1 MNNEPNNTNT
11 NANNETIKTEQLIKY
26 YKEDPVQDNLRAL
39 VHQMKKTS
47 FFVPGM
53 FPDTPEIQAMKEQ
66 AKENPGVQVRLPEG
80 TAPIPTLLSNA
91 EGEMYFPI
99 YTNIAQIPKE
109 PKFDLIMNM
118 PFKSCYTLALNEG
131 MGTKGLLLNPFSDN
145 LRFKKELLE
154 AIKQEDEML
163 AAGAKQVRISPRQ
176 FQNMMRQKAEFRDLP
191 LRLYGG
197 KAEFV
202 QQLSDEKEALVNE
215 IYQKAFQQPELYPYG
230 ESDFSVMALN
240 ISDELLLV
248 RIDLPEIKDQVQ
260 LCHRIYVTL
269 NPATE
274 EVNYFTIEQGKEK
287 GERRFGGITSEQ
299 KHVEYG
305 EAPVEGAEIQRVM
318 DLLEQNKEQTS

>member
-1 MNNEPNNTNT
+1 
-11 NANNETIKTEQLIKY
+11 
-26 YKEDPVQDNLRAL
+26 
-39 VHQMKKTS
+39 
-47 FFVPGM
+47 
-53 FPDTPEIQAMKEQ
+53 
-66 AKENPGVQVRLPEG
+66 
-80 TAPIPTLLSNA
+80 
-91 EGEMYFPI
+91 MYFPI

-131 MGTKGLLLNPFSDN
+131 MGTKGLVLNPFSDN

-318 DLLEQNKEQTS
+318 DILDQNKEQTS